1 MPVNNKAIGRNIRNA
16 RKAQGMTQEKL
27 AECMGV
33 SSAYIGKLERGE
45 RTANLDNLSEL
56 ANILTVPIESL
67 VQGSVPIKND
77 GQLPNDFLDA
87 VVSDTDSQFD
97 QIDPKDIDK
106 HIVNLQ
112 NAMKAL
118 LA

>member
-27 AECMGV
+27 AERMGV

-87 VVSDTDSQFD
+87 VQEITKGCSKHTLQTMLDVL
-97 QIDPKDIDK
+97 IAMARHDK
-106 HIVNLQ
+106 EN
-112 NAMKAL
+112 
-118 LA
+118 

>member
-16 RKAQGMTQEKL
+16 RKAQRMTQEKL

-87 VVSDTDSQFD
+87 VHEITKGCSKHTLQTMLDVL
-97 QIDPKDIDK
+97 IAMARHDK
-106 HIVNLQ
+106 EN
-112 NAMKAL
+112 
-118 LA
+118 

>member
-1 MPVNNKAIGRNIRNA
+1 MTVNSKAIGRNIRNA

-45 RTANLDNLSEL
+45 RTANLDNLSDL
-56 ANILTVPIESL
+56 ANILAVPIEAL

-77 GQLPNDFLDA
+77 EQLPNDFLDA
-87 VVSDTDSQFD
+87 VREITKGCSQHTLQTMLD
-97 QIDPKDIDK
+97 VLITMARHDK
-106 HIVNLQ
+106 EN
-112 NAMKAL
+112 
-118 LA
+118 

>member
-87 VVSDTDSQFD
+87 VQEITKGCSKYTLQTMLDVL
-97 QIDPKDIDK
+97 IAMARHDK
-106 HIVNLQ
+106 EN
-112 NAMKAL
+112 
-118 LA
+118 

>member
-1 MPVNNKAIGRNIRNA
+1 MPVNSKAIGRNIRNA

-87 VVSDTDSQFD
+87 VQEITKGCSTVQ
-97 QIDPKDIDK
+97 P
-106 HIVNLQ
+106 
-112 NAMKAL
+112 A
-118 LA
+118 

>member
-87 VVSDTDSQFD
+87 VQKITKGCSKHTLQTMLDVL
-97 QIDPKDIDK
+97 IAMARHDK
-106 HIVNLQ
+106 EN
-112 NAMKAL
+112 
-118 LA
+118 

>member
-1 MPVNNKAIGRNIRNA
+1 MPVNSKAIGRNIRNA
-16 RKAQGMTQEKL
+16 RKAQRMTQEKL

-87 VVSDTDSQFD
+87 VQEITKGCSKLTLQTMLDVL
-97 QIDPKDIDK
+97 IAMARHDK
-106 HIVNLQ
+106 EN
-112 NAMKAL
+112 
-118 LA
+118 

>member
-77 GQLPNDFLDA
+77 GQLPNDFWMRFRK
-87 VVSDTDSQFD
+87 SQRAA
-97 QIDPKDIDK
+97 
-106 HIVNLQ
+106 Q
-112 NAMKAL
+112 NILCRPCWMF
-118 LA
+118 